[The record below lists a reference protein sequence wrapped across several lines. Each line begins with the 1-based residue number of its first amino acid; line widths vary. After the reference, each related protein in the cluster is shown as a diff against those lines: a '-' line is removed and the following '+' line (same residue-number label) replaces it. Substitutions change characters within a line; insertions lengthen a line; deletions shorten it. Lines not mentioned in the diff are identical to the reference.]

1 MIFLGINGVDGINGI
16 NGGGVIFGINGINGV
31 DGINGGGRLRPPWG
45 CPFGVGGMVV
55 FLQLGIRYD

>member
-1 MIFLGINGVDGINGI
+1 LGINGVDGINGI

-45 CPFGVGGMVV
+45 VSLGGWRFGCI
-55 FLQLGIRYD
+55 FANKI